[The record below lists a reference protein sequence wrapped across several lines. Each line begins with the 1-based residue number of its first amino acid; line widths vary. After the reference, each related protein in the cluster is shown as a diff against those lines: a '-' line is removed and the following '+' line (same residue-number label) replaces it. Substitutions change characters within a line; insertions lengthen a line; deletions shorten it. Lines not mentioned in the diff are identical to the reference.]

1 MANRFQRY
9 NHSYNHCTGEGCEHC
24 VDCIHYLAYQ
34 EALDLGLKDI
44 KTVPHCKD
52 IDLDYVRVQIK
63 K

>member
-44 KTVPHCKD
+44 KTVCRIAKTSTL
-52 IDLDYVRVQIK
+52 IMSEYR
-63 K
+63 